1 MPSPTVIHGT
11 LSLAHDLHLHGL
23 STVTVWPCT
32 DTDML
37 WATESKLALDNAA
50 CRSNLEVGGNNKVS
64 YVHSESYVSSKSKN
78 VKLARF
84 MNCIFEFF

>member
-1 MPSPTVIHGT
+1 
-11 LSLAHDLHLHGL
+11 
-23 STVTVWPCT
+23 
-32 DTDML
+32 ML